1 MPIPATQFIWFN
13 GKLVP
18 WEKATVHV
26 LSHALHYGSSVF
38 EGVRAYETPR
48 GVAIFRLRDHTRRL
62 FDSAKIYRIHM
73 PFNAEAVND
82 ACRQVIS
89 ANALKRG
96 AYLRP
101 VVFKGYGEI
110 GVSPKHDP
118 PTDVAVAAWE
128 WGKYLASHEEEEAG
142 VDVCI
147 SSWNRVAPNTL
158 PALAKAGGNY
168 LSSQLIAAEARR
180 LGFAEGIGLATD
192 GSLSEGSGENLFL
205 VKDGVLLTPALAHS
219 VLGGLTRDT
228 VMRLARERGIEVK
241 ECALPREL
249 LYVADE
255 AFFTGTAV
263 EITAIRSVDR
273 LAVGNGKLGPVTE
286 TLQQAFYGLFNGK
299 TEDKWGWLDYV
310 DMSVKKVAASGWW
323 PRPRRRLRCCIS
335 TCTWCTR
342 SPRRRRSRCCA
353 SAHSRCAG
361 RAARSPPWTTPR
373 PRRPRRCSA
382 VRRSRSTPPP
392 ARCSSSSATAQ
403 TSAWSCSPCGMRS
416 AASCTS

>member
-73 PFNAEAVND
+73 PVSFEQINE
-82 ACRQVIS
+82 ACRQVIA
-89 ANALKRG
+89 ANNLKRG
-96 AYLRP
+96 AYIRP

-110 GVSPKHDP
+110 GVCPKNEP

-128 WGKYLASHEEEEAG
+128 WGRYLGHDSEASG

-158 PALAKAGGNY
+158 PALAKAAGNY
-168 LSSQLIAAEARR
+168 LSSQLIGGEAKR
-180 LGFAEGIGLATD
+180 LGFAEGIGLSTD
-192 GSLSEGSGENLFL
+192 GNLSEGSGENLFL

-228 VMRLARERGIEVK
+228 VMRLARERGIEVR
-241 ECALPREL
+241 ECAIPREL
-249 LYVADE
+249 LYLADE

-263 EITAIRSVDR
+263 EITPINSVDR
-273 LAVGNGKLGPVTE
+273 LQVGTGKPGPVTE
-286 TLQQAFYGLFNGK
+286 ALQKAFYGLFNGD
-299 TEDKWGWLDYV
+299 TPDKWGWLDYV
-310 DMSVKKVAASGWW
+310 DMAAAPRVAASG
-323 PRPRRRLRCCIS
+323 
-335 TCTWCTR
+335 
-342 SPRRRRSRCCA
+342 
-353 SAHSRCAG
+353 
-361 RAARSPPWTTPR
+361 
-373 PRRPRRCSA
+373 
-382 VRRSRSTPPP
+382 
-392 ARCSSSSATAQ
+392 
-403 TSAWSCSPCGMRS
+403 
-416 AASCTS
+416 